1 MSCRLLDVWA
11 LLHISHLCDRIIY
24 SRLRLGDTVTIE
36 ALPDIKYAKSVSV
49 APFQDT
55 IEGLSGDLF
64 DVFVKPYFSNKFR
77 PLKVGDTFLVRGGMR
92 QVEFKVLSVEMDEDS
107 TADYCIVGEETTIYL
122 TDDALGR
129 EEDDR
134 LGTVCTAAAV
144 G

>member
-1 MSCRLLDVWA
+1 MRSNDLL
-11 LLHISHLCDRIIY
+11 
-24 SRLRLGDTVTIE
+24 RLRLGDTVTIE
-36 ALPDIKYAKSVSV
+36 ALPDIKYAKSISV

-77 PLKVGDTFLVRGGMR
+77 PLKVGDIFLARGGMR
-92 QVEFKVLSVEMDEDS
+92 QVEFKVISVEMPEDS

-122 TDDALGR
+122 IDDALGR

-134 LGTVCTAAAV
+134 LGTKQVNV
-144 G
+144 

>member
-1 MSCRLLDVWA
+1 M
-11 LLHISHLCDRIIY
+11 
-24 SRLRLGDTVTIE
+24 RLGDTVTIE

-55 IEGLSGDLF
+55 MEGLSG
-64 DVFVKPYFSNKFR
+64 DVFVKPYFSNKFL

-92 QVEFKVLSVEMDEDS
+92 QVEFKVLSVEMPEDS
-107 TADYCIVGEETTIYL
+107 AADYCIVGEDTTICL

-134 LGTVCTAAAV
+134 LGTVLQQLSDDV
-144 G
+144 H